1 MAEHMA
7 VKHDLGV
14 VPVSIGHPQLALFFV
29 THAEHDALGCE
40 KRGALSED
48 ALATEQAGQKAPVC
62 DTRHITDKR
71 AELLS
76 YCSIIGL
83 GR

>member
-1 MAEHMA
+1 
-7 VKHDLGV
+7 
-14 VPVSIGHPQLALFFV
+14 V

-48 ALATEQAGQKAPVC
+48 ALATEQAGQKAGVC